1 MNDGKLEEFVRK
13 DKTDME
19 AEGTTFTMVARGRY
33 FQMELVIK
41 EYLRGVKVTGTQ
53 ILFPKNLGSSLK
65 RMGVTYSVMYS
76 ALEEMKTRLDL
87 EASLTWHSFR
97 IGSATK
103 DTKMGVSRNVLKKAG
118 NWKSSAVDG
127 YCCSDDAGV
136 VLSRALADAREQWY
150 DRF

>member
-19 AEGTTFTMVARGRY
+19 AEGTTFTMVAMGRY
-33 FQMELVIK
+33 FQMELVLK
-41 EYLRGVKVTGTQ
+41 EYLRVDKVTGTQ
-53 ILFPKNLGSSLK
+53 IFFPKNLGSSLK

-87 EASLTWHSFR
+87 EASLTWQSFR
-97 IGSATK
+97 MGSATK
-103 DTKMGVSRNVLKKAG
+103 DTRLGVSRNVLKKTG

-127 YCCSDDAGV
+127 YCRSDIAGV
-136 VLSRALADAREQWY
+136 VQSSGRCQGRVVC
-150 DRF
+150 